1 MSAYL
6 SYAEQSL
13 HYFSR
18 PHEKPLRT
26 PLGGAAAWRGPQM
39 SAQRDWR
46 IRLNEAQVGELE
58 TALAAARASGKPT
71 AELGARDFPLPTL
84 SAEVA
89 RWREEIERGRGFKV
103 VSGVPVERWSQEDC
117 ERFFWCL
124 GLHMGQPGAQN
135 PQGDLLGH
143 VTDTG
148 DDAANPWV
156 RLYRTRADIAYHCDA
171 ADVVGLLCLRAARS
185 GGASRIVSSVTVYN
199 ELLAQRPDLVERLY
213 EPFSVDVR
221 NEDESGEIRHIP
233 IPPCRYADGRLRTFY
248 HSDYYRSA
256 QRHPDVAPFS
266 EDEQALLD
274 LYESIASDA
283 ELFLDIRLEPGDIQW
298 LSNHVIL
305 HARTAY
311 DDHAEAERKRHLLRL
326 WLSIES

>member
-1 MSAYL
+1 
-6 SYAEQSL
+6 
-13 HYFSR
+13 
-18 PHEKPLRT
+18 
-26 PLGGAAAWRGPQM
+26 
-39 SAQRDWR
+39 
-46 IRLNEAQVGELE
+46 
-58 TALAAARASGKPT
+58 
-71 AELGARDFPLPTL
+71 
-84 SAEVA
+84 
-89 RWREEIERGRGFKV
+89 
-103 VSGVPVERWSQEDC
+103 
-117 ERFFWCL
+117 
-124 GLHMGQPGAQN
+124 
-135 PQGDLLGH
+135 
-143 VTDTG
+143 
-148 DDAANPWV
+148 
-156 RLYRTRADIAYHCDA
+156 
-171 ADVVGLLCLRAARS
+171 
-185 GGASRIVSSVTVYN
+185 VTVYN

-274 LYESIASDA
+274 LYESIASDS
-283 ELFLDIRLEPGDIQW
+283 ELFLDIQLEPGDIQW

-311 DDHAEAERKRHLLRL
+311 EDHAEAERKRHLLRL